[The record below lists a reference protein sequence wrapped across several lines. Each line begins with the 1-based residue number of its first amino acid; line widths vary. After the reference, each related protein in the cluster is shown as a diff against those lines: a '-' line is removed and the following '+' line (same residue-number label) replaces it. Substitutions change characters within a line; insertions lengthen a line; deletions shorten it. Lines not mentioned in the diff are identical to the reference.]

1 MALTRADLK
10 DFHRFADAK
19 LAGGA
24 TGSLIDLVREWE
36 ATRQYDGSVSALR
49 ESHADAEAGRIK
61 PIDTAF
67 ADVRKNVRKKA
78 DIRKKLSQV
87 EPSRSG
93 CA

>member
-67 ADVRKNVRKKA
+67 ADVRKKA